1 MTQPLRRGAEHWA
14 ILASLI
20 ETAKLNDI
28 DPQAY
33 IASVITRIV
42 AGHPQ
47 SDIDQLLPWRY
58 QAKRAAAV

>member
-1 MTQPLRRGAEHWA
+1 V

-20 ETAKLNDI
+20 GTAKLNGV

-33 IASVITRIV
+33 IASIITRIV

-47 SDIDQLLPWRY
+47 SDIDQLLPWHY
-58 QAKRAAAV
+58 QAIADPVV